1 MTGTVMPHAIET
13 SSLSLRYGRTEAVRG
28 LTMTVPAGSVY
39 ALVGP
44 NGAGK
49 TTTIKG
55 LMNLLRPSAGR
66 ASVLGVESR
75 QVGPAVLRR
84 IGYVSE
90 NQDLPLWMT
99 ASDLLAYCA
108 PFYPSWDRAFAA
120 SLAKQLALPLDTP
133 LKACSRG
140 MRMKA
145 ALVASLAYHPEL
157 LVLDEPFA
165 GLDALV
171 REEFTQG
178 ILEVA
183 GGDRPWTV
191 FISSHDIDEV
201 ERLADWIGVINQ
213 GRLELAEP
221 VPSLLARFRR
231 VEVATDGA
239 AALPAPLPASW
250 LLAEASGRTVRFVES
265 AYCHDDHGGV
275 VLKAIPGAVDVS
287 VTPMSLREIFIVLAR
302 RFRLSDSQGGAR

>member
-1 MTGTVMPHAIET
+1 MPHPIET
-13 SSLSLRYGRTEAVRG
+13 AGLSVRYRRTEAVRQ

-49 TTTIKG
+49 TTTIKA

-66 ASVLGVESR
+66 ASVLGTESTR
-75 QVGPAVLRR
+75 LGPPVLRR

-90 NQDLPLWMT
+90 NQELPLWMT
-99 ASDLLAYCA
+99 ATDLLQYCA
-108 PFYPSWDRAFAA
+108 RFYPSWDRPFAA
-120 SLAKQLALPLDTP
+120 SLAAQLALPLDKP

-140 MRMKA
+140 TKMKA

-171 REEFTQG
+171 REEFAQG
-178 ILEVA
+178 ILESA
-183 GGDRPWTV
+183 REDRPWTV

-201 ERLADWIGVINQ
+201 ERLADWIGVINE

-221 VPSLLARFRR
+221 VSSLGARFRR
-231 VEVATDGA
+231 VEVAVDGDA
-239 AALPAPLPASW
+239 VAALPASPPASW
-250 LLAEASGRTVRFVES
+250 LLAETAGRVVRFVDSGFDEDECG
-265 AYCHDDHGGV
+265 ARV
-275 VLKAIPGAVDVS
+275 RQVIPGARAIS
-287 VTPMSLREIFIVLAR
+287 VTPMALRDIFIVLAR
-302 RFRLSDSQGGAR
+302 VFRLADRQGGSR

>member
-1 MTGTVMPHAIET
+1 MPHPIET
-13 SSLSLRYGRTEAVRG
+13 AGLSLRYGRTEAVRH
-28 LTMTVPAGSVY
+28 LTMEVPAGSVY
-39 ALVGP
+39 ALIGP

-49 TTTIKG
+49 TTTIKA
-55 LMNLLRPSAGR
+55 LMNLLRPSSGS
-66 ASVLGVESR
+66 ASVLGTDSR
-75 QVGPAVLRR
+75 HIGPVVLQR

-90 NQDLPLWMT
+90 NQELPLWMT
-99 ASDLLAYCA
+99 ASDLMGYCA
-108 PFYPSWDRAFAA
+108 PFYPSWDRAFAV
-120 SLAKQLALPLDTP
+120 SLAKQLALPLDRP

-157 LVLDEPFA
+157 IILDEPFA

-171 REEFTQG
+171 REEFARG

-201 ERLADWIGVINQ
+201 ERLADWIGVIND

-221 VPSLLARFRR
+221 VASLIARFRR
-231 VEVATDGA
+231 VEVVTEDDAGV
-239 AALPAPLPASW
+239 PSQPPASW
-250 LLAEASGRTVRFVES
+250 LLAESSGRTVRFVES
-265 AYCHDDHGGV
+265 RFVESECGACV
-275 VLKAIPGAVDVS
+275 RNLIPGARDIS
-287 VTPMSLREIFIVLAR
+287 VTPMSLREIFISLAR
-302 RFRLSDSQGGAR
+302 IYRLADSQGGSR

>member
-13 SSLSLRYGRTEAVRG
+13 SSLSVRYGRTEAVRG

-90 NQDLPLWMT
+90 NQELPLWMT
-99 ASDLLAYCA
+99 PADLLAYCA
-108 PFYPSWDRAFAA
+108 PFYPSWDSTFAA
-120 SLAKQLALPLDTP
+120 SLAKQLALPLDRP

-140 MRMKA
+140 TRIKA

-178 ILEVA
+178 ILEMA
-183 GGDRPWTV
+183 DGDRPWTV

-201 ERLADWIGVINQ
+201 ERLADWIGVIND

-221 VPSLLARFRR
+221 VASLIARFRR
-231 VEVATDGA
+231 VEVTTEH
-239 AALPAPLPASW
+239 PASVPASPPASW
-250 LLAEASGRTVRFVES
+250 LLAEAAGRSVRFVES
-265 AYCHDDHGGV
+265 QFVEDECGPRV
-275 VLKAIPGAVDVS
+275 RKAIPGARDVA
-287 VTPMSLREIFIVLAR
+287 VTPMSLREIFIVFAR
-302 RFRLSDSQGGAR
+302 VFRLADRQGGSR

>member
-1 MTGTVMPHAIET
+1 MPHPIET
-13 SSLSLRYGRTEAVRG
+13 ADLSLRYGRTEAVRH
-28 LTMTVPAGSVY
+28 LTMEVPAGSVY
-39 ALVGP
+39 ALIGP
-44 NGAGK
+44 TGAGK
-49 TTTIKG
+49 TTTIKA
-55 LMNLLRPSAGR
+55 LMNLLRPSSGR
-66 ASVLGVESR
+66 ASVLGTDSR

-90 NQDLPLWMT
+90 NQELPLWMT
-99 ASDLLAYCA
+99 PSDLLAFCA

-120 SLAKQLALPLDTP
+120 SLANQLALPLDKP

-145 ALVASLAYHPEL
+145 ALVASLAFHPEL

-171 REEFTQG
+171 REEFAAG

-201 ERLADWIGVINQ
+201 ERLADWIGLIND

-221 VPSLLARFRR
+221 VSSLVARFRR
-231 VEVATDGA
+231 IEVTTEGA
-239 AALPAPLPASW
+239 ASVPVSPPASW
-250 LLAEASGRTVRFVES
+250 LLAEAAGRTVLFVES
-265 AYCHDDHGGV
+265 QFVEDECGPRVRAAV
-275 VLKAIPGAVDVS
+275 PGAGEIT
-287 VTPMSLREIFIVLAR
+287 VTPMSLREIFIVFAR
-302 RFRLSDSQGGAR
+302 VFRLADRQGGSR

>member
-1 MTGTVMPHAIET
+1 MPHPIET
-13 SSLSLRYGRTEAVRG
+13 ADLSLRYGRTEAVRH
-28 LTMTVPAGSVY
+28 LTMDVPAGSVY
-39 ALVGP
+39 ALIGP

-49 TTTIKG
+49 TTTIKA
-55 LMNLLRPSAGR
+55 LMNLLRPSSGR
-66 ASVLGVESR
+66 ASVLGLDSR
-75 QVGPAVLRR
+75 RVGPAVLQR

-90 NQDLPLWMT
+90 NQELPLWMT
-99 ASDLLAYCA
+99 ASDLLAYCE
-108 PFYPSWDRAFAA
+108 PFYPSWDRAFAS
-120 SLAKQLALPLDTP
+120 SLARQLALPMDKP

-140 MRMKA
+140 TRMKA

-157 LVLDEPFA
+157 IVLDEPFA

-201 ERLADWIGVINQ
+201 ERLADWIGVINE
-213 GRLELAEP
+213 GRLELAETAS
-221 VPSLLARFRR
+221 SLLARFRR
-231 VEVATDGA
+231 IEVATGSDA
-239 AALPAPLPASW
+239 AVPSPPPASW
-250 LLAEASGRTVRFVES
+250 LLAEASAHAVRFVES
-265 AYCHDDHGGV
+265 AFSDDDCGARV
-275 VLKAIPGAVDVS
+275 RKTIPAARDIL

-302 RFRLSDSQGGAR
+302 VFRLADSQGGPR

>member
-1 MTGTVMPHAIET
+1 MPHPIEAAD
-13 SSLSLRYGRTEAVRG
+13 LSLRYGRTEAVRH
-28 LTMTVPAGSVY
+28 LTMEVPAGSVY

-49 TTTIKG
+49 TTTIKA
-55 LMNLLRPSAGR
+55 LMNLLRPSSGR
-66 ASVLGVESR
+66 ASVLGTDSR
-75 QVGPAVLRR
+75 KVGPAVLQR

-90 NQDLPLWMT
+90 NQELPLWM
-99 ASDLLAYCA
+99 AAADLMAYCT
-108 PFYPSWDRAFAA
+108 PFYPSWDRAFASA
-120 SLAKQLALPLDTP
+120 LATQLALPLDKP

-145 ALVASLAYHPEL
+145 ALVASLAFHPEL

-171 REEFTQG
+171 REEFAAG

-201 ERLADWIGVINQ
+201 ERLADWIGVINE

-221 VPSLLARFRR
+221 VASLIARFRR
-231 VEVATDGA
+231 IEVTTEGA
-239 AALPAPLPASW
+239 ASVPVSPPASW
-250 LLAEASGRTVRFVES
+250 LLAEAAGRTVRFVES
-265 AYCHDDHGGV
+265 QFIDGECGPRVRHV
-275 VLKAIPGAVDVS
+275 IPGARDIS
-287 VTPMSLREIFIVLAR
+287 VTAMSLREIFIVLAR
-302 RFRLSDSQGGAR
+302 VFRLADSQGGSR

>member
-1 MTGTVMPHAIET
+1 MVHPIET
-13 SSLSLRYGRTEAVRG
+13 AGLSLRYGRTEAVRN
-28 LTMTVPAGSVY
+28 LTMEVPAGSVY
-39 ALVGP
+39 TLIGP

-49 TTTIKG
+49 TTTIKA
-55 LMNLLRPSAGR
+55 LMNLLRPASGR
-66 ASVLGVESR
+66 ASVLGIDSR
-75 QVGPAVLRR
+75 QVGPAALQR

-90 NQDLPLWMT
+90 NQEQPLWMT

-108 PFYPSWDRAFAA
+108 PFYPSWDRVFAS
-120 SLAKQLALPLDTP
+120 SLAKQLALPMGKRLN
-133 LKACSRG
+133 ACSRG

-157 LVLDEPFA
+157 IILDEPFA

-178 ILEVA
+178 LLEVA

-201 ERLADWIGVINQ
+201 ERLADWIGVINE

-221 VPSLLARFRR
+221 VASLIARFRR
-231 VEVATDGA
+231 FEVATDRGA
-239 AALPAPLPASW
+239 SVPSPLPESW
-250 LLAEASGRTVRFVES
+250 LLAEASGRTVRFVENRF
-265 AYCHDDHGGV
+265 DEGV
-275 VLKAIPGAVDVS
+275 CGARVRSAIPGARDIS

-302 RFRLSDSQGGAR
+302 VFRIAESRGGAR

>member
-1 MTGTVMPHAIET
+1 MAHPIET
-13 SSLSLRYGRTEAVRG
+13 AGLSLRYGRTEAVRN
-28 LTMTVPAGSVY
+28 LTMDVPAGSVY
-39 ALVGP
+39 ALIGP

-49 TTTIKG
+49 TTTIKA
-55 LMNLLRPSAGR
+55 LMNLLRPSSGR
-66 ASVLGVESR
+66 ASVLGIDSR
-75 QVGPAVLRR
+75 QVGPASLQR

-90 NQDLPLWMT
+90 NQELPLWMT

-108 PFYPSWDRAFAA
+108 PFYPSWDRAFAS
-120 SLAKQLALPLDTP
+120 SLAKQLALPMDKP

-140 MRMKA
+140 TRMKA
-145 ALVASLAYHPEL
+145 ALAASLAYHPEL

-171 REEFTQG
+171 REEFTRG

-183 GGDRPWTV
+183 GVGRPWTV

-201 ERLADWIGVINQ
+201 ERLADWIGVINE

-221 VPSLLARFRR
+221 VSSLLARFRR
-231 VEVATDGA
+231 IEVVTEGDAGV
-239 AALPAPLPASW
+239 PAQPPASW
-250 LLAEASGRTVRFVES
+250 LLADAAGRTVSFVESRFVES
-265 AYCHDDHGGV
+265 ECGARV
-275 VLKAIPGAVDVS
+275 RNLIPGARDIS

-302 RFRLSDSQGGAR
+302 VFRLADPQGGAR

>member
-1 MTGTVMPHAIET
+1 MAHPIET
-13 SSLSLRYGRTEAVRG
+13 AGLSLRYGRTEAVRN
-28 LTMTVPAGSVY
+28 LTMDVPAGSVY
-39 ALVGP
+39 ALIGP

-49 TTTIKG
+49 TTTIKA
-55 LMNLLRPSAGR
+55 LMNLLRPTSGR
-66 ASVLGVESR
+66 ASVLGIDSR
-75 QVGPAVLRR
+75 HAGPASLQR

-90 NQDLPLWMT
+90 NQEVPLWMT

-108 PFYPSWDRAFAA
+108 PFYPSWDSAFA
-120 SLAKQLALPLDTP
+120 STLAKQLALPLDKP

-140 MRMKA
+140 TRMKA

-183 GGDRPWTV
+183 GVGRPWTV

-201 ERLADWIGVINQ
+201 ERLADWIGVINE

-221 VPSLLARFRR
+221 VSSLLARFRR
-231 VEVATDGA
+231 IEVATDSDA
-239 AALPAPLPASW
+239 SVPSPLPASW
-250 LLAEASGRTVRFVES
+250 LLAESSGRAVRFVENRFVES
-265 AYCHDDHGGV
+265 ECGV
-275 VLKAIPGAVDVS
+275 RVRSVVPGARDIL

-302 RFRLSDSQGGAR
+302 VFRLADSQGGPR